1 MAETDRKF
9 VNRTI
14 KFLIIIG
21 IIIYIDFVTGM
32 TSNINALIRALASN
46 IFGIKIE
53 NIGMYMSLYAAIA
66 VLLSSNADTGK
77 KLWYS
82 IGLIIT
88 YIVIFT
94 FLAGFRMIYTYSFL
108 SLITTLIAFIT
119 MTFPILLWIIL
130 DDERPENNKKVIR
143 QKTNSKPHRTNKS
156 V

>member
-1 MAETDRKF
+1 MAEIDRKF

-32 TSNINALIRALASN
+32 TSNINVLVRALASN
-46 IFGIKIE
+46 IFSIKIE

-66 VLLSSNADTGK
+66 VLLSSNVDTGK

-82 IGLIIT
+82 IGLIII
-88 YIVIFT
+88 YIVTFT

-130 DDERPENNKKVIR
+130 DDERD
-143 QKTNSKPHRTNKS
+143 QKITKR
-156 V
+156 